1 MGGSQYWLN
10 PIPVLKM
17 KIDIKCLPIQP
28 VHDTKTGGMI
38 NYDRLRAGNEA
49 WAALG
54 NNQIFLQYAYKNL

>member
-1 MGGSQYWLN
+1 
-10 PIPVLKM
+10 M